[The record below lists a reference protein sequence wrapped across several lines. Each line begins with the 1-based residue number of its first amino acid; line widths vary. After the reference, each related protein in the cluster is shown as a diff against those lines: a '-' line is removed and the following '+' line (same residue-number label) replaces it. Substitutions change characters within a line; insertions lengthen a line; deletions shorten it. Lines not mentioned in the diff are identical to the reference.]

1 MERTLVLAKPDAVHR
16 SLVGEIISRLEAR
29 GLRIVALKL
38 MRMTGEQAQRHYQA
52 HRDKPFYQGLVD
64 FITSGPLVAMVVE
77 GTGAIEMVRRTMG
90 ETAPADSAPG
100 TIRGDLAIDIGRNLI
115 HGSDSPEAAA
125 QEIPIFFNPSE
136 LVDYTRD
143 IDPWIT
149 ES

>member
-1 MERTLVLAKPDAVHR
+1 MERTLVLAKPDAVQR

-29 GLRIVALKL
+29 GLRIAGLKV
-38 MRMTGEQAQRHYQA
+38 MQMTNEQAQRHYQA
-52 HRDKPFYQGLVD
+52 HLGKPFFPGLVE
-64 FITSGPLVAMVVE
+64 FITSGPLVAMVLE
-77 GTGAIEMVRRTMG
+77 GNGVIEMVRRTMG

-100 TIRGDLAIDIGRNLI
+100 TVRGDLAIDIGRNLI

-125 QEIPIFFNPSE
+125 QEIPIFFDPSE

-143 IDPWIT
+143 IDSWIT

>member
-1 MERTLVLAKPDAVHR
+1 MERTLVLAKPDAVQR
-16 SLVGEIISRLEAR
+16 NLVGEIISRLEAR
-29 GLRIVALKL
+29 GLRIAGLKV
-38 MRMTGEQAQRHYQA
+38 MQMTGEQAQRHYQA
-52 HRDKPFYQGLVD
+52 HRERPFFQGLVD
-64 FITSGPLVAMVVE
+64 FISSGPLVAMVFE
-77 GTGAIEMVRRTMG
+77 GNGAIGMVRRTMG

-125 QEIPIFFNPSE
+125 QEIPIFFDPSE

-143 IDPWIT
+143 IDSWIT

>member
-1 MERTLVLAKPDAVHR
+1 MERTLVLAKPDAVQR

-29 GLRIVALKL
+29 GLRIVGLKL
-38 MRMTGEQAQRHYQA
+38 TRMTGEQAQRHYQA
-52 HRDKPFYQGLVD
+52 HRDRPFFPGLVE
-64 FITSGPLVAMVVE
+64 FITSGPLVAMVLE
-77 GTGAIEMVRRTMG
+77 GNGAIEMVRRTMG
-90 ETAPADSAPG
+90 ETAPAESVPG

-125 QEIPIFFNPSE
+125 QEIPIFFEPSE

-143 IDPWIT
+143 IESWIT